1 MVSPDYVRVKNNKR
15 RWLHFC
21 LELVINEFH
30 VGVVDNREVRKKC
43 GPMVGVDI
51 GGWTMTT

>member
-51 GGWTMTT
+51 